1 VYRSTRI
8 AVCLLVLVFTIAS
21 FAKNTQVHLKEVS
34 DEKYKPGQVWSYKTR
49 TNESESTLTILRV
62 EKIDGK
68 KSIVHIRV
76 DRIVLKNCSGGPE
89 PEQLPHMPFS
99 REAIDASVL
108 KVLRTGQVPDFHE
121 GYSEWRSAW
130 DSGKAGFYTIT
141 VAQALDVSHATFNQG
156 LGCSK

>member
-1 VYRSTRI
+1 MYRSIRI
-8 AVCLLVLVFTIAS
+8 TARLLALVCTITS
-21 FAKNTQVHLKEVS
+21 FAKDKGVHLKEVN

-49 TNESESTLTILRV
+49 TSESESTVTILRV
-62 EKIDGK
+62 EEIDGEK
-68 KSIVHIRV
+68 RIVHIRV
-76 DRIVLKNCSGGPE
+76 DHIVLKNCSGGPE
-89 PEQLPHMPFS
+89 LEQLPHMPFS

-108 KVLRTGQVPDFHE
+108 KVLRTGEVPDFHE

-141 VAQALDVSHATFNQG
+141 VAQALDVTQVTFNQG